1 MNAGPNAGQLIEYVN
16 TYDPRSWTCLH
27 VAEGVLNCTN
37 TVIQNNEIG
46 PCGTDAFQ
54 TWADGI
60 SLSCRNSVV
69 RDNWIDSPTDGGIVV
84 FGSPGSLIAN
94 NTIWIEDNTLLGG
107 INLVDYDPFNGDFT
121 NTVVEN
127 NTIIG
132 GFATDQP
139 TDAQDANLGY
149 NNETA
154 IIKMGLAVGNRVWFG
169 DKFGRNRNFG
179 GIVRNNKLTGA
190 FGWGVAVSGTRDFV
204 VENNEI
210 VGNATFIG
218 FRGVNCTIYEALPSP
233 EPFLYD
239 SNGTDS
245 TVIPSNYPDVRLD
258 GALLCITSPDGG
270 DYWPRGGSPYG
281 NPDKDEAGAEGEGA
295 SASSGSSKSRKLGL
309 GLGITF
315 GILAALVAAWYLG
328 VTPPIATTG
337 PSKMEETATED
348 LMKELRKQGN
358 FESEEESKL
367 RQEVLGIVHE
377 LVQEFVRKVSLK
389 AGMSEQ
395 AAKMAGGKIFTFG
408 SYRLGVHGP
417 GSDIDTL
424 CVVPRHVTYT
434 DFFETFEP
442 MLKEMKGA
450 TEVAGVPEALNRPDI
465 PDDLGLEDN
474 KILAGLDERTVRSL
488 GGSRVTNDILRLV
501 PNQDV
506 FRDSLR
512 CIKLWAQRR
521 AIYSN
526 VNGFLGGV
534 AWAMLVARICQLYP
548 NLNAAAI
555 VHRFFIIMLQWKWPQ
570 PILLQQIEE
579 EVKELDFS
587 KRMNFR
593 VWNPRLYPTDRN
605 HLMPIITPSYPSMC
619 STHNVTRS
627 TMSVMKDEFMRGSQ
641 IVEQIMFRR
650 AEWSELF
657 AKHDFFQ
664 KYRYYLQ
671 IIASSGKAEDQLKWS
686 GTVESRLRQLVMK
699 LEFVDQLEVAHP
711 FIKGFEQKHYCLDDA
726 EVRAVA
732 QGDVSPVIEKRK
744 EEDMKDTP
752 GVSEVFTTT
761 FYIGMKVAD
770 KKAGTSGPRKLDIS
784 YPTAEF
790 TKQVKQWEQYH
801 EETHGIVVRHIKSCA
816 LPDHVFEGGVRPV
829 VIKSLKRSK
838 SSIKG
843 TKGKDND
850 LPNKKFKLSDPNGV
864 ALQANGT
871 PTPAAVLTPASMNGG
886 QYTPISPPVITA
898 AAISVSTAAPV
909 TNTVAAGL
917 QSLATIPTS
926 IPTISPASNPKIAS
940 PPAARLPNGENLSV
954 ATGV

>member
-1 MNAGPNAGQLIEYVN
+1 MAPN
-16 TYDPRSWTCLH
+16 
-27 VAEGVLNCTN
+27 
-37 TVIQNNEIG
+37 
-46 PCGTDAFQ
+46 
-54 TWADGI
+54 
-60 SLSCRNSVV
+60 
-69 RDNWIDSPTDGGIVV
+69 
-84 FGSPGSLIAN
+84 
-94 NTIWIEDNTLLGG
+94 
-107 INLVDYDPFNGDFT
+107 
-121 NTVVEN
+121 
-127 NTIIG
+127 
-132 GFATDQP
+132 
-139 TDAQDANLGY
+139 
-149 NNETA
+149 
-154 IIKMGLAVGNRVWFG
+154 
-169 DKFGRNRNFG
+169 
-179 GIVRNNKLTGA
+179 TG
-190 FGWGVAVSGTRDFV
+190 
-204 VENNEI
+204 
-210 VGNATFIG
+210 
-218 FRGVNCTIYEALPSP
+218 
-233 EPFLYD
+233 
-239 SNGTDS
+239 
-245 TVIPSNYPDVRLD
+245 
-258 GALLCITSPDGG
+258 
-270 DYWPRGGSPYG
+270 
-281 NPDKDEAGAEGEGA
+281 
-295 SASSGSSKSRKLGL
+295 
-309 GLGITF
+309 
-315 GILAALVAAWYLG
+315 YLG

-450 TEVAGVPEALNRPDI
+450 TEVAGVPEAYVPIITANIRGIPIDFLCASLNRPDI

-488 GGSRVTNDILRLV
+488 GGSIRFLQIIGYGLTTIRFAFLGSRVTNDILRLV

-926 IPTISPASNPKIAS
+926 NPTISSASDPKIAS

>member
-1 MNAGPNAGQLIEYVN
+1 MAPN
-16 TYDPRSWTCLH
+16 
-27 VAEGVLNCTN
+27 
-37 TVIQNNEIG
+37 
-46 PCGTDAFQ
+46 
-54 TWADGI
+54 
-60 SLSCRNSVV
+60 
-69 RDNWIDSPTDGGIVV
+69 
-84 FGSPGSLIAN
+84 
-94 NTIWIEDNTLLGG
+94 
-107 INLVDYDPFNGDFT
+107 
-121 NTVVEN
+121 
-127 NTIIG
+127 
-132 GFATDQP
+132 
-139 TDAQDANLGY
+139 
-149 NNETA
+149 
-154 IIKMGLAVGNRVWFG
+154 
-169 DKFGRNRNFG
+169 
-179 GIVRNNKLTGA
+179 TG
-190 FGWGVAVSGTRDFV
+190 
-204 VENNEI
+204 
-210 VGNATFIG
+210 
-218 FRGVNCTIYEALPSP
+218 
-233 EPFLYD
+233 
-239 SNGTDS
+239 
-245 TVIPSNYPDVRLD
+245 
-258 GALLCITSPDGG
+258 
-270 DYWPRGGSPYG
+270 
-281 NPDKDEAGAEGEGA
+281 
-295 SASSGSSKSRKLGL
+295 
-309 GLGITF
+309 
-315 GILAALVAAWYLG
+315 YLG

-450 TEVAGVPEALNRPDI
+450 TEVAGVPEAYVPIITANIRGIPIDFLCASLNRPDI

-488 GGSRVTNDILRLV
+488 GGSIRFLQIIGYGLTTIRFAFLGSRVTNDILRLV

-770 KKAGTSGPRKLDIS
+770 KKGTEPTCLAGTSGPRKLDIS

-838 SSIKG
+838 SSIKDDTADVCCQG

-926 IPTISPASNPKIAS
+926 NPTISPASDPKIAS

>member
-1 MNAGPNAGQLIEYVN
+1 
-16 TYDPRSWTCLH
+16 
-27 VAEGVLNCTN
+27 
-37 TVIQNNEIG
+37 
-46 PCGTDAFQ
+46 
-54 TWADGI
+54 
-60 SLSCRNSVV
+60 
-69 RDNWIDSPTDGGIVV
+69 
-84 FGSPGSLIAN
+84 
-94 NTIWIEDNTLLGG
+94 
-107 INLVDYDPFNGDFT
+107 
-121 NTVVEN
+121 
-127 NTIIG
+127 
-132 GFATDQP
+132 
-139 TDAQDANLGY
+139 
-149 NNETA
+149 
-154 IIKMGLAVGNRVWFG
+154 
-169 DKFGRNRNFG
+169 
-179 GIVRNNKLTGA
+179 
-190 FGWGVAVSGTRDFV
+190 
-204 VENNEI
+204 
-210 VGNATFIG
+210 
-218 FRGVNCTIYEALPSP
+218 
-233 EPFLYD
+233 
-239 SNGTDS
+239 
-245 TVIPSNYPDVRLD
+245 
-258 GALLCITSPDGG
+258 
-270 DYWPRGGSPYG
+270 
-281 NPDKDEAGAEGEGA
+281 
-295 SASSGSSKSRKLGL
+295 
-309 GLGITF
+309 
-315 GILAALVAAWYLG
+315 
-328 VTPPIATTG
+328 
-337 PSKMEETATED
+337 
-348 LMKELRKQGN
+348 MKELRKQGN
-358 FESEEESKL
+358 FESEDESKL
-367 RQEVLGIVHE
+367 RQDVLAIVHE

-424 CVVPRHVTYT
+424 CVVPRHVTYS

-442 MLKEMKGA
+442 MLKEMEGA
-450 TEVAGVPEALNRPDI
+450 TEVAGVPEAYVPIITANIRGIPIDFLCASLNRPDI

-501 PNQDV
+501 PNQSV

-570 PILLQQIEE
+570 PILLQPIEE
-579 EVKELDFS
+579 EVKELDSS

-593 VWNPRLYPTDRN
+593 VWNPRIYPTDRN

-627 TMSVMKDEFMRGSQ
+627 TMSVMNDEFMRGSM

-650 AEWSELF
+650 SEWSELF

-732 QGDVSPVIEKRK
+732 QGDVSPIIEKRK
-744 EEDMKDTP
+744 EEDMKNTP
-752 GVSEVFTTT
+752 GMSEVFTTT

-770 KKAGTSGPRKLDIS
+770 KKAGTLGPRKLDIS
-784 YPTAEF
+784 YPTTEF
-790 TKQVKQWEQYH
+790 TKQVKQWDQYR
-801 EETHGIVVRHIKSCA
+801 EETHGIVVRHIRGPA
-816 LPDHVFEGGVRPV
+816 LPDYVFEGGTRPV
-829 VIKSLKRSK
+829 VVKSLKRSK

-843 TKGKDND
+843 AKGKDND
-850 LPNKKFKLSDPNGV
+850 LPNKRTRLSDSNGV
-864 ALQANGT
+864 PLQANGT
-871 PTPAAVLTPASMNGG
+871 PAPAAALTPVSMNGG
-886 QYTPISPPVITA
+886 QHASVSPSVVTST
-898 AAISVSTAAPV
+898 AISVSTAAPV

-926 IPTISPASNPKIAS
+926 NPTISSASDPKIPTP
-940 PPAARLPNGENLSV
+940 PPAKLPNGENISV

>member
-1 MNAGPNAGQLIEYVN
+1 MHKTLGPTASNLFKRQRFPGRCSMGDARGPNMPVVSQSQCSGHCTSL
-16 TYDPRSWTCLH
+16 LH
-27 VAEGVLNCTN
+27 HHAAMVGTSVIVLAKFSKRTN
-37 TVIQNNEIG
+37 G
-46 PCGTDAFQ
+46 YLAF
-54 TWADGI
+54 
-60 SLSCRNSVV
+60 R
-69 RDNWIDSPTDGGIVV
+69 
-84 FGSPGSLIAN
+84 
-94 NTIWIEDNTLLGG
+94 
-107 INLVDYDPFNGDFT
+107 
-121 NTVVEN
+121 
-127 NTIIG
+127 
-132 GFATDQP
+132 
-139 TDAQDANLGY
+139 
-149 NNETA
+149 
-154 IIKMGLAVGNRVWFG
+154 
-169 DKFGRNRNFG
+169 
-179 GIVRNNKLTGA
+179 
-190 FGWGVAVSGTRDFV
+190 
-204 VENNEI
+204 
-210 VGNATFIG
+210 
-218 FRGVNCTIYEALPSP
+218 
-233 EPFLYD
+233 
-239 SNGTDS
+239 
-245 TVIPSNYPDVRLD
+245 
-258 GALLCITSPDGG
+258 
-270 DYWPRGGSPYG
+270 
-281 NPDKDEAGAEGEGA
+281 
-295 SASSGSSKSRKLGL
+295 
-309 GLGITF
+309 
-315 GILAALVAAWYLG
+315 
-328 VTPPIATTG
+328 
-337 PSKMEETATED
+337 
-348 LMKELRKQGN
+348 
-358 FESEEESKL
+358 
-367 RQEVLGIVHE
+367 
-377 LVQEFVRKVSLK
+377 
-389 AGMSEQ
+389 
-395 AAKMAGGKIFTFG
+395 
-408 SYRLGVHGP
+408 
-417 GSDIDTL
+417 
-424 CVVPRHVTYT
+424 
-434 DFFETFEP
+434 
-442 MLKEMKGA
+442 
-450 TEVAGVPEALNRPDI
+450 
-465 PDDLGLEDN
+465 
-474 KILAGLDERTVRSL
+474 
-488 GGSRVTNDILRLV
+488 
-501 PNQDV
+501 
-506 FRDSLR
+506 
-512 CIKLWAQRR
+512 
-521 AIYSN
+521 
-526 VNGFLGGV
+526 
-534 AWAMLVARICQLYP
+534 
-548 NLNAAAI
+548 
-555 VHRFFIIMLQWKWPQ
+555 KWPQ

-593 VWNPRLYPTDRN
+593 VWNPRVCDRN

-627 TMSVMKDEFMRGSQ
+627 TMSVMKDEFMRGKFSYLLLCTDDTNNKRPGSQ

-671 IIASSGKAEDQLKWS
+671 IIASSGKAEDQLKWYVSPFRAWVVSEAASRS

-770 KKAGTSGPRKLDIS
+770 KKGTEPTCLAGTSGPRKLDIS

-801 EETHGIVVRHIKSCA
+801 EETHGIVVRHIKSHSNDPSLRSRCA
-816 LPDHVFEGGVRPV
+816 SEYDIALQDDTADVCCQ
-829 VIKSLKRSK
+829 
-838 SSIKG
+838 G

>member
-1 MNAGPNAGQLIEYVN
+1 MAPN
-16 TYDPRSWTCLH
+16 
-27 VAEGVLNCTN
+27 
-37 TVIQNNEIG
+37 
-46 PCGTDAFQ
+46 
-54 TWADGI
+54 
-60 SLSCRNSVV
+60 
-69 RDNWIDSPTDGGIVV
+69 
-84 FGSPGSLIAN
+84 
-94 NTIWIEDNTLLGG
+94 
-107 INLVDYDPFNGDFT
+107 
-121 NTVVEN
+121 
-127 NTIIG
+127 
-132 GFATDQP
+132 
-139 TDAQDANLGY
+139 
-149 NNETA
+149 
-154 IIKMGLAVGNRVWFG
+154 
-169 DKFGRNRNFG
+169 
-179 GIVRNNKLTGA
+179 TG
-190 FGWGVAVSGTRDFV
+190 
-204 VENNEI
+204 
-210 VGNATFIG
+210 
-218 FRGVNCTIYEALPSP
+218 
-233 EPFLYD
+233 
-239 SNGTDS
+239 
-245 TVIPSNYPDVRLD
+245 
-258 GALLCITSPDGG
+258 
-270 DYWPRGGSPYG
+270 
-281 NPDKDEAGAEGEGA
+281 
-295 SASSGSSKSRKLGL
+295 
-309 GLGITF
+309 
-315 GILAALVAAWYLG
+315 YLG

-450 TEVAGVPEALNRPDI
+450 TEVAGVPEAYVPIITANIRGIPIDFLCASLNRPDI

-488 GGSRVTNDILRLV
+488 GGSIRFPQIIGYGLTTIRFAFLGSRVTNDILRLV

-871 PTPAAVLTPASMNGG
+871 PTPAAVLTPASMNSG

-926 IPTISPASNPKIAS
+926 NPTISSVSDPKIAS

>member
-1 MNAGPNAGQLIEYVN
+1 MAPN
-16 TYDPRSWTCLH
+16 
-27 VAEGVLNCTN
+27 
-37 TVIQNNEIG
+37 
-46 PCGTDAFQ
+46 
-54 TWADGI
+54 
-60 SLSCRNSVV
+60 
-69 RDNWIDSPTDGGIVV
+69 
-84 FGSPGSLIAN
+84 
-94 NTIWIEDNTLLGG
+94 
-107 INLVDYDPFNGDFT
+107 
-121 NTVVEN
+121 
-127 NTIIG
+127 
-132 GFATDQP
+132 
-139 TDAQDANLGY
+139 
-149 NNETA
+149 
-154 IIKMGLAVGNRVWFG
+154 
-169 DKFGRNRNFG
+169 
-179 GIVRNNKLTGA
+179 TG
-190 FGWGVAVSGTRDFV
+190 
-204 VENNEI
+204 
-210 VGNATFIG
+210 
-218 FRGVNCTIYEALPSP
+218 
-233 EPFLYD
+233 
-239 SNGTDS
+239 
-245 TVIPSNYPDVRLD
+245 
-258 GALLCITSPDGG
+258 
-270 DYWPRGGSPYG
+270 
-281 NPDKDEAGAEGEGA
+281 
-295 SASSGSSKSRKLGL
+295 
-309 GLGITF
+309 
-315 GILAALVAAWYLG
+315 YLG

-450 TEVAGVPEALNRPDI
+450 TEVAGVPEAYVPIITANIRGIPIDFLCASLNRPDI

-488 GGSRVTNDILRLV
+488 GGSIRFPQIIGYGLTTIRFAFLGSRVTNDILRLV

-593 VWNPRLYPTDRN
+593 VWNPRLYPQIATT
-605 HLMPIITPSYPSMC
+605 LCPLSPVISF
-619 STHNVTRS
+619 NVLHPQRYS
-627 TMSVMKDEFMRGSQ
+627 INDVCDERRVYEG
-641 IVEQIMFRR
+641 R

-926 IPTISPASNPKIAS
+926 NPTISPASILKSQAPRPHGFQWRKSICRYWRIVVESSFYLGYGNESKHDS
-940 PPAARLPNGENLSV
+940 CDFF
-954 ATGV
+954 